1 MNELNTIN
9 IKATKTPLDNSTN
22 SIIRF
27 KRGDDLSFRVAIF
40 KDENTLAELSSIS
53 SLRFEIYDI
62 GNYQS
67 PSPRTFSILLQKI
80 IEAESINTTLS
91 LEDFESGVS
100 QHCTFE
106 ISAQEST
113 LEYGEKW
120 LKISAEL
127 TNTKRVTL
135 SAGWIEIEEND
146 STYEELSD
154 SEVLEWT
161 NAAKAAA
168 QSAIESLESTQE
180 LLEEVQTYAQSTSG
194 NAENANTYATS
205 AESSALSA
213 SESATSAN
221 ASATASA
228 ESASLASGYATSAS
242 ASATSASASA
252 TSASA
257 SASTA
262 TSALSDAQT
271 YFSQIQQYEA
281 SMSEYALDIYGM
293 SETDLS
299 STNIQLSMEDNSVYT
314 YGTLTSLT
322 IYSVQNTSL
331 ESVIFFT
338 SGSTATTLTYP
349 STVKTIGSV
358 EIQANTNYLISVKN
372 NTMIIG
378 ALN

>member
-252 TSASA
+252 
-257 SASTA
+257 STA